1 MKTLK
6 ASILSVLA
14 VLFFSC
20 NGQTLKNENQSKN
33 DSNLITSNERNL
45 ADTLNRPKIN
55 VNVNKR
61 YDDKGRV
68 IQFDSTYSYFYSSPH
83 GIAHLNNDSL
93 FNNFQSFLNKSYP
106 SIFKDQNSNIFFN
119 DSLFK
124 YDFFNDDYFFMR
136 YQLNQKS
143 FEEFYKRMDSV
154 KKDFMKHAYP
164 NGYQRKER
172 KF

>member
-6 ASILSVLA
+6 ASIVSVLA
-14 VLFFSC
+14 VLFFRC
-20 NGQTLKNENQSKN
+20 NSQTLKKENQLKS
-33 DSNLITSNERNL
+33 DSHQISSNESKL
-45 ADTLNRPKIN
+45 TDTLNRPKIN
-55 VNVNKR
+55 VYVNKR
-61 YDDKGRV
+61 YDDKGRL
-68 IQFDSTYSYFYSSPH
+68 IQFDSTYSYFYSSPN

-124 YDFFNDDYFFMR
+124 YDFFNDDYFFKR
-136 YQLNQKS
+136 YELNQKN

-154 KKDFMKHAYP
+154 KQDFMKHTYP
-164 NGYQRKER
+164 NGYQRKGR
-172 KF
+172 TL